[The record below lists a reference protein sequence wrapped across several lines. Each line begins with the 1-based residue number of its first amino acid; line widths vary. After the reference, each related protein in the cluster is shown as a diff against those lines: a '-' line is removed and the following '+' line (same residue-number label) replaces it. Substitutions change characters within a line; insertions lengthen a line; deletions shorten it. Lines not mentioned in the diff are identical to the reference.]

1 MTMAA
6 EAFIRGET
14 GYARKQR
21 FNRPRPATVT
31 EQSDR
36 LSFAI
41 DLAKRAGALAL
52 EHFRALDTLTIESK
66 GHQDLVSNADR
77 DVETFV
83 RGEIAKRYPDDG
95 IFGEEHAPVDGTS
108 GNIWVIDP
116 IDGTANF
123 VRGIPQWCVAI
134 ACSNRG
140 VTEIGVICEPSSG
153 ETFWAERGK
162 GAFVDGKKLATSPA
176 SDLTNGSVGIG
187 YSSRIEASG
196 SIAAITAL
204 LGEGGMFFRNAS
216 GALMLAY
223 VAAGRLI
230 GYIEEHMNSWDC
242 IAGLLMIE
250 EAGGT
255 ILRPDPKTVVEK
267 GTRIIAVHTG
277 GIQGNAGFPE
287 LVFD

>member
-1 MTMAA
+1 MT
-6 EAFIRGET
+6 EH
-14 GYARKQR
+14 
-21 FNRPRPATVT
+21 P
-31 EQSDR
+31 DR

-41 DLAKRAGALAL
+41 DLTKRAAALGL
-52 EHFRALDTLTIESK
+52 QHFRSLDTLTIESK

-77 DVETFV
+77 DVETFI
-83 RGEIAKRYPDDG
+83 RGEIAHAFPDDG
-95 IFGEEHAPVDGTS
+95 IFGEEHAPVEGTS
-108 GNIWVIDP
+108 GHVWVIDP

-123 VRGIPQWCVAI
+123 VRGIPAWCVVL
-134 ACSNRG
+134 ACSDNG

-162 GAFVDGKKLATSPA
+162 GAFVNGKPIAVSQSPNL
-176 SDLTNGSVGIG
+176 SQGSVGTG
-187 YSSRIEASG
+187 YSSRIEAAG
-196 SIAAITAL
+196 IIAAITAL
-204 LGEGGMFFRNAS
+204 IAEGGVFFRNAS

-255 ILRPDPKTVVEK
+255 IMPLDPATVIEH
-267 GTRIIAVHTG
+267 GTCVIAG
-277 GIQGNAGFPE
+277 GPHVYAQIEAIARNSFKQ
-287 LVFD
+287 